1 MSNRCDIGSDL
12 AYGVRSV
19 LRLLAP
25 PGPGSKRGVPKNT
38 GHRTVKTPV
47 QRDQESGPFL
57 GLVFEAPDWA
67 PMMGARSGLR
77 ILRPKNAH
85 DPGFFWTSS
94 QNDFGTDAKTV
105 FSTHHGTLQRARV
118 TLSNIKQTCHQC
130 VCVFDACEHERE
142 YEVQV
147 FLSFWVCETL
157 VRSRVNSKVS
167 IRYQT

>member
-1 MSNRCDIGSDL
+1 M

-67 PMMGARSGLR
+67 PMMGARPGLL
-77 ILRPKNAH
+77 ILRPKKAH
-85 DPGFFWTSS
+85 DPGFFLTRPR
-94 QNDFGTDAKTV
+94 NNFGTEVKTV
-105 FSTHHGTLQRARV
+105 VSTHHGTPHGAHV
-118 TLSNIKQTCHQC
+118 TLSTAKTRICT
-130 VCVFDACEHERE
+130 VSEYGMDAN
-142 YEVQV
+142 
-147 FLSFWVCETL
+147 T
-157 VRSRVNSKVS
+157 KVS
-167 IRYQT
+167 SLG

>member
-1 MSNRCDIGSDL
+1 LSNRCDIGSDL

-85 DPGFFWTSS
+85 DPGFF
-94 QNDFGTDAKTV
+94 FGRVHKTISAPMRKP
-105 FSTHHGTLQRARV
+105 FLAPTM
-118 TLSNIKQTCHQC
+118 
-130 VCVFDACEHERE
+130 EHCN
-142 YEVQV
+142 VPA
-147 FLSFWVCETL
+147 
-157 VRSRVNSKVS
+157 
-167 IRYQT
+167 